1 MKTRKSKAPSANG
14 RSPSESTSLQ
24 DKFAAAREAMS
35 NALIERDAEIDLVL
49 TALIAGEHVLLIGD
63 PGTAK
68 SLLLDTVMSWA
79 GGTRFKVLL
88 TKFTEPDEVLGP
100 TSLKGLKD
108 DQYRR
113 VITGM
118 LPEAEYAFLDEAL
131 SLNTPILTTQGWKCF
146 GDLKVGDYVFGTDG
160 NPTKVTAMTPI
171 NRNGDCY
178 KIRFRDG
185 SKITAD
191 AGHKWKVINEGGT
204 VRVMTTEEIY
214 RRIKTRKS
222 AGQVVR
228 HKTPKPAPVNFPT
241 ADLPIDPYILG
252 LWLGNGN
259 RWNGEIYI
267 RDCWYEETMKEIH
280 RAYTNTLEGKK
291 IGEHLISVSM
301 SGTGFRT
308 KLRELGLIESQY
320 YSSKHVPEQYLTAS
334 VHQRLELL
342 RGLMDT
348 DGYCDSSGTCVFVNT
363 NRSMIDAVAFIVR
376 SLGTR
381 CTVKG
386 GWDGRYGKNGKHK
399 ECWKVTFRADPEMS
413 PFKAR
418 DVKIPDLVYSGCNS
432 IASIKP
438 CQSVP
443 VRCITV
449 DAEDHLFLAGKSL
462 IPTHNCFKA
471 SSAILNTLLTLLNE
485 REFKNGSDGI
495 IKCPLRLCVAA
506 SNEWPNEEN
515 GGAELGALFDRFL
528 FRKTVKPVSPST
540 GRRELFKAALDNSR
554 CKAVFPEPITALEL
568 DRATEAAKLLPW
580 SKEAMASLRE
590 ITNALDREGVGY
602 GDRRF
607 YKSINAVRAYAWL
620 NRAEQVL
627 PQHLEVLQHVLWE
640 DPIEQPAKAAKVIL
654 RLCNPGAVVLEEIET
669 QANDVI
675 DKCKPHEAI
684 PKLQDLAVSV
694 AKLCGVDMEV
704 ASSLARSNCA
714 ALAAQAE
721 KSSKNPKA
729 TKLLKFLAKTIRFA
743 YSKAIGEPKKDDSG
757 EPFIDLYA
765 GRK

>member
-1 MKTRKSKAPSANG
+1 MKTRKAKNAPSANG
-14 RSPSESTSLQ
+14 HAPSESTSLQ

-113 VITGM
+113 VTTGM
-118 LPEAEYAFLDEAL
+118 LPEAEYCMLDE
-131 SLNTPILTTQGWKCF
+131 I
-146 GDLKVGDYVFGTDG
+146 
-160 NPTKVTAMTPI
+160 
-171 NRNGDCY
+171 
-178 KIRFRDG
+178 
-185 SKITAD
+185 
-191 AGHKWKVINEGGT
+191 
-204 VRVMTTEEIY
+204 
-214 RRIKTRKS
+214 
-222 AGQVVR
+222 
-228 HKTPKPAPVNFPT
+228 
-241 ADLPIDPYILG
+241 
-252 LWLGNGN
+252 
-259 RWNGEIYI
+259 
-267 RDCWYEETMKEIH
+267 
-280 RAYTNTLEGKK
+280 
-291 IGEHLISVSM
+291 
-301 SGTGFRT
+301 
-308 KLRELGLIESQY
+308 
-320 YSSKHVPEQYLTAS
+320 
-334 VHQRLELL
+334 
-342 RGLMDT
+342 
-348 DGYCDSSGTCVFVNT
+348 
-363 NRSMIDAVAFIVR
+363 
-376 SLGTR
+376 
-381 CTVKG
+381 
-386 GWDGRYGKNGKHK
+386 
-399 ECWKVTFRADPEMS
+399 
-413 PFKAR
+413 
-418 DVKIPDLVYSGCNS
+418 
-432 IASIKP
+432 
-438 CQSVP
+438 
-443 VRCITV
+443 
-449 DAEDHLFLAGKSL
+449 
-462 IPTHNCFKA
+462 FKA

-580 SKEAMASLRE
+580 SKEAMSSLRE

-654 RLCNPGAVVLEEIET
+654 RLCNPGAVALEEIET

-704 ASSLARSNCA
+704 ASSLARSNCT

-743 YSKAIGEPKKDDSG
+743 YSKAIGEATSDKREESFP
-757 EPFIDLYA
+757 
-765 GRK
+765 